1 MYSLAVRSA
10 LGKSLNDLSQP
21 SEFHQGAT
29 ETTAGVSVCC
39 AAATDDNTRGVPANG
54 ALLTRTDLQ
63 TQRSMYFAMYKKKL
77 GHYSP
82 DW

>member
-1 MYSLAVRSA
+1 MTSASRRSFTKAA
-10 LGKSLNDLSQP
+10 L
-21 SEFHQGAT
+21 

-63 TQRSMYFAMYKKKL
+63 TQRSMYFAMYKKICGAL
-77 GHYSP
+77 LA
-82 DW
+82 